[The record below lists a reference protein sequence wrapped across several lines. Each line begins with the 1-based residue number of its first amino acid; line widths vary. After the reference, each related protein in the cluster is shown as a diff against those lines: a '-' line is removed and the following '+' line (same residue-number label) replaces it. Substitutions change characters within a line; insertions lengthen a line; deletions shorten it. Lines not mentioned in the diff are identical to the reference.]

1 MSALNKK
8 MTRPDLQAGTDQSD
22 PNRVDDDDEYLNG
35 S

>member
-22 PNRVDDDDEYLNG
+22 PNRVDD
-35 S
+35 